1 MDDNE
6 VQDCV
11 IVGAGPAGLTAALYM
26 ARYLRRPL
34 VLHDSAARAARI
46 PESFNVPGHPG
57 GISGADLLT
66 RMTEHAER
74 YGARLVEARIEQASR
89 AEDLFVL
96 RAEDGRTWRSRAVIL
111 ATGILLHEV
120 DMPHDLHEAAIRAGV
135 LRYCPICDGYE
146 YRDKRIVVVGGDEQ
160 GAAEALFMRR
170 FSPHITLVPRL
181 FCELED
187 QERDQ
192 LERAGITVIERPIAR
207 YAPTSDAMV
216 IYLEGQEKPLSFD
229 LMVPGLGVT
238 PRSELA
244 EQLGV
249 KINHKGCCHEAALF
263 DSGVPGLWVAG
274 DVLEGLDQVS
284 AAIGHGAIAATNAHN
299 WLRQQDGETL

>member
-1 MDDNE
+1 MDDDE

-34 VLHDSAARAARI
+34 VLHDGAARAARI

-57 GISGADLLT
+57 GISGADLLA

-74 YGARLVEARIEQASR
+74 YGARLVETCIAQASR
-89 AEDLFVL
+89 PDDLFVL
-96 RAEDGRTWRSRAVIL
+96 TADDGRSWRSHTVIL
-111 ATGILLHEV
+111 ATGIVLHQV
-120 DMPHDLHEAAIRAGV
+120 DMPSDLHEAAIRAGV

-146 YRDKRIVVVGGDEQ
+146 YRDKRIVVVGCDEQ

-181 FCELED
+181 FSELDEAVRTELEG
-187 QERDQ
+187 
-192 LERAGITVIERPIAR
+192 AGITVIERRIAR
-207 YAPTSDAMV
+207 YAPSSDAMV
-216 IYLEGQEKPLSFD
+216 IYLEGQDQPQSFD

-244 EQLGV
+244 SQLGV
-249 KINHKGCCHEAALF
+249 EINENGCCHETALF

-299 WLRQQDGETL
+299 WLREQDGETL

>member
-34 VLHDSAARAARI
+34 VLHDGAARAARI

-57 GISGADLLT
+57 GISGADLLA

-74 YGARLVEARIEQASR
+74 YGARLVEARIDQASR
-89 AEDLFVL
+89 AGDLFVL
-96 RAEDGRTWRSRAVIL
+96 RAKDGQSWRSRTVIL
-111 ATGILLHEV
+111 ATGIMLHEV

-170 FSPHITLVPRL
+170 FSQHITLVPRL
-181 FCELED
+181 FSELED
-187 QERDQ
+187 DERDQ
-192 LERAGITVIERPIAR
+192 LERAGITVIERRIAR

-216 IYLEGQEKPLSFD
+216 IYLEGQDQPLSFD

-249 KINHKGCCHEAALF
+249 QINHKGCCHEAALF
-263 DSGVPGLWVAG
+263 DSGVAGLWVAG